1 MCLRLRSAA
10 FALLC
15 LAAVLPASAQSP
27 DSAAAPARRSVLS
40 ILPIHSSIGFYAGDF
55 EQALSP
61 TLTLGAGA
69 GHFSI
74 GDYSY
79 TSLELK
85 GRFYPSEDALN
96 GVSVGMT
103 LGPTFLSEEGNGGV
117 TAIGIGF
124 EAAKSHLF
132 GDDRRMYLGYGVGG
146 KRLFFTDEA
155 AGAQLALPT
164 LRFSVGYAF

>member
-1 MCLRLRSAA
+1 MHLIRSAA
-10 FALLC
+10 FALVC
-15 LAAVLPASAQSP
+15 LTAAAPAAAQTT
-27 DSAAAPARRSVLS
+27 DSAAVPARRSVVS

-61 TLTLGAGA
+61 TFTLGLGS
-69 GHFSI
+69 GHVSL
-74 GDYSY
+74 GGYSY

-85 GRFYPSEDALN
+85 GRLYPSEDALN
-96 GVSVGMT
+96 GVSVGLT
-103 LGPTFLSEEGNGGV
+103 LGPTFLSEEGNGGL

-132 GDDRRMYLGYGVGG
+132 GDDQRLYMGYGVGG
-146 KRLFFTDEA
+146 KRLFFTDDA

>member
-1 MCLRLRSAA
+1 MRLIRSAA
-10 FALLC
+10 FALVFLT
-15 LAAVLPASAQSP
+15 AAVPAVAQTA
-27 DSAAAPARRSVLS
+27 DSAGVAVRRSVVS
-40 ILPIHSSIGFYAGDF
+40 ILPIHSSFGFYAGDF
-55 EQALSP
+55 EHALSP
-61 TLTLGAGA
+61 TLTLGVGS
-69 GHFSI
+69 GHVGI

-85 GRFYPSEDALN
+85 GRLYPTEDALN
-96 GVSVGMT
+96 GVSVGLT
-103 LGPTFLSEEGNGGV
+103 LGPTFLSEEGNGGI

-132 GDDRRMYLGYGVGG
+132 GDDRRLYMGYGVGG
-146 KRLFFTDEA
+146 KRLFFTQEA